1 MMNSQATSE
10 NLKYM
15 PSSLYF
21 SMENKEFVSSLSS
34 STSSLSSS
42 NNENTTYLSSDSNS
56 DLSDHSNTESRSKL
70 ESLENELK
78 DVRLKISKLECELN
92 KEKSKLITSNLS
104 IQRHS
109 VNLFEWENMVNLKTN
124 QLTIFV
130 ENFKLNVFY
139 SNDTQLNKLL
149 FKDSYFAD
157 LNSEIFDLQEK
168 ANYLHGV
175 IRQLQSGVSD
185 SQSRIEELLKKQ
197 ETMRIKLAHLQNQRN
212 RQVFKQKSN
221 FN

>member
-70 ESLENELK
+70 EVNSLG
-78 DVRLKISKLECELN
+78 
-92 KEKSKLITSNLS
+92 LI
-104 IQRHS
+104 H
-109 VNLFEWENMVNLKTN
+109 K
-124 QLTIFV
+124 
-130 ENFKLNVFY
+130 
-139 SNDTQLNKLL
+139 
-149 FKDSYFAD
+149 
-157 LNSEIFDLQEK
+157 
-168 ANYLHGV
+168 
-175 IRQLQSGVSD
+175 
-185 SQSRIEELLKKQ
+185 
-197 ETMRIKLAHLQNQRN
+197 
-212 RQVFKQKSN
+212 
-221 FN
+221 